1 MRVALLEGNSSVG
14 SASRETLA
22 VRVGLGDRLELARAT
37 LRQVPFLVLEDQQL
51 EKPHPLGLSHR
62 GHYATGF
69 RLLSEDDAP
78 LSVSAQ
84 EPLVVAA
91 ADKPPVPTPLRALNL

>member
-1 MRVALLEGNSSVG
+1 VS
-14 SASRETLA
+14 A
-22 VRVGLGDRLELARAT
+22 VRAARRSPCGPVSPIGWS
-37 LRQVPFLVLEDQQL
+37 LRAQRCVKCLLSCLEDQQL
-51 EKPHPLGLSHR
+51 EMPHPVGLSHR

-91 ADKPPVPTPLRALNL
+91 ADSQLSRRL